1 MTVRANPA
9 GYAGM
14 AQTGHPPPDKPTPQQ
29 ARDERKPTVPL
40 KVGWL
45 QPEDSR
51 RRPCSWPGGAVAMA
65 TGTEY
70 EVTGGD
76 SAKDI

>member
-1 MTVRANPA
+1 VDARA
-9 GYAGM
+9 
-14 AQTGHPPPDKPTPQQ
+14 
-29 ARDERKPTVPL
+29 PTVPL

-45 QPEDSR
+45 QPEDIL
-51 RRPCSWPGGAVAMA
+51 PVAVFLACDAAALVTGA
-65 TGTEY
+65 EY